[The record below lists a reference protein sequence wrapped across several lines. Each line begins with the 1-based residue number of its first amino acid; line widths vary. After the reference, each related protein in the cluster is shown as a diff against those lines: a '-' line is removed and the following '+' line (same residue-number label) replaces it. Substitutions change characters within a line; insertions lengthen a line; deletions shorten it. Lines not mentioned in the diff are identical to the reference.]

1 MSTWSQ
7 VTDIQ
12 NSIILSVEECLLSN
26 FYRLLKYNFT
36 KNVSEYRSVMANL
49 LDIARVFLREI
60 KLFYG
65 TIEVLSFNL

>member
-36 KNVSEYRSVMANL
+36 KNVSEYGSVMANL
-49 LDIARVFLREI
+49 LDIARVFLHEI

>member
-36 KNVSEYRSVMANL
+36 KNVSEYSSVMANL
-49 LDIARVFLREI
+49 LDIARVFLHEI

>member
-49 LDIARVFLREI
+49 LDIARVFLHEI

>member
-49 LDIARVFLREI
+49 LDIASFLA
-60 KLFYG
+60 
-65 TIEVLSFNL
+65 

>member
-36 KNVSEYRSVMANL
+36 KNVSEYWSVMANL
-49 LDIARVFLREI
+49 LDIARVFLHEI

>member
-49 LDIARVFLREI
+49 LDIARVF
-60 KLFYG
+60 FA
-65 TIEVLSFNL
+65 

>member
-49 LDIARVFLREI
+49 LDIVRVFLHEI